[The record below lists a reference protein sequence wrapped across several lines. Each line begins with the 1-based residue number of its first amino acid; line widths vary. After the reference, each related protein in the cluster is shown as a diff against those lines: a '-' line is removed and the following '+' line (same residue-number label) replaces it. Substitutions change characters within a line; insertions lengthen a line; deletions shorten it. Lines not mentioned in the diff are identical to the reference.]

1 MAGGNVDGC
10 HNICSG
16 YTAGGHGSGLLAR
29 NRGELAVVEFPA
41 VRNDDCFSVCAALE
55 AIGAA
60 HGCAIYGNA
69 IHGKTGSVS
78 ARISSDLFRIADEL
92 RDSGLGD

>member
-16 YTAGGHGSGLLAR
+16 YTAGGDGSGLLAG

-41 VRNDDCFSVCAALE
+41 VRNDDCFSVRSALE

-60 HGCAIYGNA
+60 HGCAIRGNA
-69 IHGKTGSVS
+69 IHGKAGSVS
-78 ARISSDLFRIADEL
+78 ARFSSDLLRNADEL
-92 RDSGLGD
+92 RNSGLGG